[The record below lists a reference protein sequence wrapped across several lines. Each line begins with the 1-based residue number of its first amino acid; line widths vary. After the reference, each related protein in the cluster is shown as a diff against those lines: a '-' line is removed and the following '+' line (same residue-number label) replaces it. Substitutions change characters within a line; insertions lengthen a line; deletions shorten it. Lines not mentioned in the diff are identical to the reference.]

1 MPKGL
6 ASPAKKVASTSAAS
20 PSSSKL
26 KKTKAP
32 SPEPSVASE
41 SDDNVDQDD
50 DDSDDDVNGT
60 AEEEDE
66 DSQSDVASGS
76 GSDDDDEDDDEDSSS
91 GKDAPGAAPADE
103 EQDEKKV
110 ATIAEDGKKVSFQDL
125 GVIPQI
131 VEACTNMGF
140 KHPTPIQVKAIPE
153 ALQARDVIGLAQTGS
168 GKTAA
173 FTIPILQAL
182 WDNPKP
188 FFACVLAPT
197 RELAYQISQQ
207 VEALGST
214 IGVRSATI
222 VGGMDMMSQ
231 SIALSKRPHVIV
243 ATPGRLQD
251 HLENTKGF
259 SLRGL
264 QYLVMD
270 EADRLLDMD
279 FGPIID
285 KLLQSIPR
293 ERRTM
298 LFSATMTTKVAKLQR
313 ASLKNPVRV
322 EVDTKYTTVSTLKQ
336 HYLFMPFA
344 HKDTYL
350 VHLANEQAGH
360 SIIVFT
366 RTVHDSQR
374 LSILLRLLGFP
385 AIPLHGQLSQ
395 QARLGALNKFKTGGR
410 SILVATDVASRGL
423 DIPAV
428 DLVVNY
434 DIPTNSKDYIHRV
447 GRTARAG
454 RSGRSVTLVTQYDVE
469 LLQRIEAVIG
479 LKMTEFPG
487 GNDKE
492 AVMLLSERVAEAH
505 RAAVRELKDKGVGGA
520 GGSGKRKRKMDGRY
534 GDDMDRDDDQVQA
547 GLPVSGNGRHQ
558 NQNRKK
564 GRR

>member
-1 MPKGL
+1 MPKGS
-6 ASPAKKVASTSAAS
+6 ASPAKTVALAS
-20 PSSSKL
+20 SSKSSSKL
-26 KKTKAP
+26 KKSRAP
-32 SPEPSVASE
+32 SPSLSPSPELEPESTGESV
-41 SDDNVDQDD
+41 SDVVDQEGIQQDD
-50 DDSDDDVNGT
+50 LGDASSANGDAAISHVETNSDIDAATNKAV
-60 AEEEDE
+60 AEEEDH
-66 DSQSDVASGS
+66 
-76 GSDDDDEDDDEDSSS
+76 
-91 GKDAPGAAPADE
+91 
-103 EQDEKKV
+103 KKG
-110 ATIAEDGKKVSFQDL
+110 ATIAQDGNKVSFAHL

-140 KHPTPIQVKAIPE
+140 KHPTPIQVKSIPE
-153 ALQARDVIGLAQTGS
+153 AIKGHDVIGLAQTGS

-374 LSILLRLLGFP
+374 LSILLRLLGFS

-479 LKMTEFPG
+479 LKMEEFPG
-487 GNDKE
+487 GHDKE

-520 GGSGKRKRKMDGRY
+520 GGSGKRKRKMDGRH

>member
-1 MPKGL
+1 M
-6 ASPAKKVASTSAAS
+6 
-20 PSSSKL
+20 
-26 KKTKAP
+26 
-32 SPEPSVASE
+32 
-41 SDDNVDQDD
+41 
-50 DDSDDDVNGT
+50 
-60 AEEEDE
+60 
-66 DSQSDVASGS
+66 
-76 GSDDDDEDDDEDSSS
+76 
-91 GKDAPGAAPADE
+91 
-103 EQDEKKV
+103 
-110 ATIAEDGKKVSFQDL
+110 
-125 GVIPQI
+125 
-131 VEACTNMGF
+131 
-140 KHPTPIQVKAIPE
+140 
-153 ALQARDVIGLAQTGS
+153 IGLAQTGS

-469 LLQRIEAVIG
+469 LLQRIEAVIA

-520 GGSGKRKRKMDGRY
+520 GGSGKRKRKMDGKY
-534 GDDMDRDDDQVQA
+534 GDEMDRDDDQVQP
-547 GLPVSGNGRHQ
+547 GMPVSGNGRHM

>member
-1 MPKGL
+1 MAKGT
-6 ASPAKKVASTSAAS
+6 ASPAKKTAKVSGSAAS
-20 PSSSKL
+20 PAIL
-26 KKTKAP
+26 KKSKAPTP
-32 SPEPSVASE
+32 SPEPE
-41 SDDNVDQDD
+41 SADSHVGSGDQDEAD
-50 DDSDDDVNGT
+50 QVNR
-60 AEEEDE
+60 A
-66 DSQSDVASGS
+66 
-76 GSDDDDEDDDEDSSS
+76 GSDDGVTGSDSDSDSDSSS
-91 GKDAPGAAPADE
+91 SSASNDAATSTAHAQE
-103 EQDEKKV
+103 EDHPKGPSITPTGS
-110 ATIAEDGKKVSFQDL
+110 TIAFSDL

-140 KHPTPIQVKAIPE
+140 KHPTPIQVKSIPE
-153 ALQARDVIGLAQTGS
+153 ALQSRDVIGLAQTGS

-469 LLQRIEAVIG
+469 LLQRIEAVIA

-520 GGSGKRKRKMDGRY
+520 GGSGKRKRKMDGKY
-534 GDDMDRDDDQVQA
+534 GDEMDRDDDQVQP
-547 GLPVSGNGRHQ
+547 GMPVSGNGRHM
-558 NQNRKK
+558 NQNRK

>member
-1 MPKGL
+1 MAKGL
-6 ASPAKKVASTSAAS
+6 ASPAKKAAAASAS
-20 PSSSKL
+20 PSSAKLNKSK
-26 KKTKAP
+26 APSP
-32 SPEPSVASE
+32 SPEPSA
-41 SDDNVDQDD
+41 
-50 DDSDDDVNGT
+50 DSANE
-60 AEEEDE
+60 AE
-66 DSQSDVASGS
+66 
-76 GSDDDDEDDDEDSSS
+76 DDEDDDED
-91 GKDAPGAAPADE
+91 DATNSDEEESADE
-103 EQDEKKV
+103 GSDASGSGSGSDDETASNNDAAEDEVDEKKV
-110 ATIAEDGKKVSFQDL
+110 ATIAEDGKKVTFADL

-131 VEACTNMGF
+131 VEACNNMGF

-153 ALQARDVIGLAQTGS
+153 AIQARDVIGLAQTGS

-298 LFSATMTTKVAKLQR
+298 LFSATMTTKVGKLQR

-322 EVDTKYTTVSTLKQ
+322 EVDTKYTTVKTLEQ
-336 HYLFMPFA
+336 YYLLMPFA
-344 HKDTYL
+344 QKDTYL

-366 RTVHDSQR
+366 RTVHDSQL

-454 RSGRSVTLVTQYDVE
+454 RHGRSVTLVTQYDVE
-469 LLQRIEAVIG
+469 LLQRIEAVTG
-479 LKMTEFPG
+479 EKMKLFPG

-492 AVMLLSERVAEAH
+492 AVMLLNERVAEAH

-520 GGSGKRKRKMDGRY
+520 GGSGKRKRKMDGRH

-547 GLPVSGNGRHQ
+547 GLPVSGNRKHQ

>member
-1 MPKGL
+1 MPKAS
-6 ASPAKKVASTSAAS
+6 ASPAKRVASASASTSTPSPASSAKSNKAKPAPRPPS
-20 PSSSKL
+20 PSD
-26 KKTKAP
+26 
-32 SPEPSVASE
+32 EDE
-41 SDDNVDQDD
+41 EEE
-50 DDSDDDVNGT
+50 
-60 AEEEDE
+60 EEEDSEAEAATASASDHESE
-66 DSQSDVASGS
+66 DESQGGASGS
-76 GSDDDDEDDDEDSSS
+76 GSDSDHDED
-91 GKDAPGAAPADE
+91 ATAAAPDE
-103 EQDEKKV
+103 AEQDEKKV
-110 ATIAEDGKKVSFQDL
+110 ATLAEDGKKVTFADL

-140 KHPTPIQVKAIPE
+140 QHPTPIQVKAIPE

-469 LLQRIEAVIG
+469 LLQRIEAVIA

-505 RAAVRELKDKGVGGA
+505 RAAVRELKDKGVGSA
-520 GGSGKRKRKMDGRY
+520 GGSGKRKRKMDGRHA
-534 GDDMDRDDDQVQA
+534 DDMDRDDDHVQA
-547 GLPVSGNGRHQ
+547 GMPVSGNGRHQ
-558 NQNRKK
+558 NLNRKK

>member
-1 MPKGL
+1 MAKGL
-6 ASPAKKVASTSAAS
+6 ASPAKKLAAKA
-20 PSSSKL
+20 SSSSSSSSSSATSSPAKL
-26 KKTKAP
+26 KKSKPPSP
-32 SPEPSVASE
+32 SPEPEVSAGSQVDSEGEEDGSENQSEAESASGRGSE
-41 SDDNVDQDD
+41 SNS
-50 DDSDDDVNGT
+50 DSDNDEENAAT
-60 AEEEDE
+60 SAAHKEEEDH
-66 DSQSDVASGS
+66 
-76 GSDDDDEDDDEDSSS
+76 
-91 GKDAPGAAPADE
+91 
-103 EQDEKKV
+103 KKG
-110 ATIAEDGKKVSFQDL
+110 ATIAQDGNKVTFTDL

-140 KHPTPIQVKAIPE
+140 KHPTPIQVKSIPE
-153 ALQARDVIGLAQTGS
+153 ALQSRDVIGLAQTGS

-336 HYLFMPFA
+336 HYMFMPFA

-520 GGSGKRKRKMDGRY
+520 GGSGKRKRKMDGRHA
-534 GDDMDRDDDQVQA
+534 DDMDRDDDQVQA
-547 GLPVSGNGRHQ
+547 GMPVSGNGRHQ